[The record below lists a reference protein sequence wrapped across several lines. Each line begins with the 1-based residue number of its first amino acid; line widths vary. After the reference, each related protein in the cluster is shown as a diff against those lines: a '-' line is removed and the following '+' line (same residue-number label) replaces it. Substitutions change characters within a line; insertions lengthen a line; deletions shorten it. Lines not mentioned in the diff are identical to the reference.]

1 MVPQLCWPTPFTVWK
16 PCNSP
21 SPRPAGAELP
31 CCTSFP
37 TCFFFVSLPIF
48 QPLFTY
54 LISPSTLYPI
64 DPARSG
70 RPHLWFGTERGK
82 ITLRQKR
89 PPSTTRY
96 WVGTAAFRRCRGDCA
111 ICGWRWERMGCF
123 ARCGGR
129 PGRCP
134 WTLRFF
140 EKNRVKLFIGTLRPA
155 GITIDL
161 SLTYGD
167 SYFCFP
173 LFPVQ

>member
-1 MVPQLCWPTPFTVWK
+1 MRSEYYNFFTQRKWGDASNYHMTVDTGRFTLDGAAALLADAVHRLEA
-16 PCNSP
+16 CNSP

-82 ITLRQKR
+82 TANVPKR

-96 WVGTAAFRRCRGDCA
+96 GVGTAAFRRCRGDCA
-111 ICGWRWERMGCF
+111 IYGWRWER
-123 ARCGGR
+123 
-129 PGRCP
+129 
-134 WTLRFF
+134 
-140 EKNRVKLFIGTLRPA
+140 
-155 GITIDL
+155 
-161 SLTYGD
+161 
-167 SYFCFP
+167 
-173 LFPVQ
+173 